1 MCEHY
6 RARRW
11 IGELLNILSDINQI
25 KIKTWGKSVSLPEH
39 SRSHGLSASGY
50 LVSCWNLAWENF
62 ISSLNVFC
70 LLKEA
75 SYWPVGVKRVLYASS
90 KAARFS
96 GLVPEQ
102 AKKNL
107 LVANPLELTPSPLDL
122 CRNLQS
128 ILLSFLTWDL
138 LYHDIKLQL
147 WPLQA
152 AFYDSLQCGLFLHL
166 TGLQF
171 CNWVGKC
178 T

>member
-1 MCEHY
+1 MFLC
-6 RARRW
+6 
-11 IGELLNILSDINQI
+11 LSTPGLRGWVPPVMLSCAGTWLG
-25 KIKTWGKSVSLPEH
+25 KT
-39 SRSHGLSASGY
+39 
-50 LVSCWNLAWENF
+50 
-62 ISSLNVFC
+62 SSPRLTFLC

-75 SYWPVGVKRVLYASS
+75 SYWPVGIKCVLYVSS
-90 KAARFS
+90 KAARLS

-107 LVANPLELTPSPLDL
+107 LIANPLELTPSPLGP

-147 WPLQA
+147 RLLQA
-152 AFYDSLQCGLFLHL
+152 AFYDSLQYDHFLRL
-166 TGLQF
+166 AGLQF
-171 CNWVGKC
+171 YNWVGKC